1 MILFSIYRACNIARY
16 FTVIYYNEFSTHLHQ
31 INDKTTEVLF
41 NMGFPKPEIL
51 YTDMSTISFEASESS
66 KLSYANK
73 HSTKIE

>member
-51 YTDMSTISFEASESS
+51 YTVNRT
-66 KLSYANK
+66 LSWTLFKGFSYSLEN
-73 HSTKIE
+73 I